1 MIPRKSVNDKHQEN
15 GTPTGPLIFT
25 LPATSF
31 VIILNFDWFEGT
43 KLGLLPQK
51 MPERPEVRT
60 EILKSESR
68 SPRTP

>member
-1 MIPRKSVNDKHQEN
+1 MNDKHQEN

-43 KLGLLPQK
+43 KSAAVAQK
-51 MPERPEVRT
+51 TSERQ
-60 EILKSESR
+60 KSER
-68 SPRTP
+68 K